1 MLTRTNTRGRAVAAA
16 RPPHRHFAHRWTRPM
31 QPQRRERAP
40 RNGPGADFVGTG
52 FAAVATAVSFLT
64 LSTVGGGD
72 GDGDGPAVH
81 GDDQWQVVLAFAL
94 LAAGLLCVMH
104 GMMLR
109 DGAARAPAFVRR
121 AADAA
126 AAALLNAGGPARL
139 VPMPM
144 PLPLALTILLLC
156 PLLEAWFDF
165 I

>member
-1 MLTRTNTRGRAVAAA
+1 
-16 RPPHRHFAHRWTRPM
+16 M
-31 QPQRRERAP
+31 QPPRRERAP
-40 RNGPGADFVGTG
+40 RNAPGADFVGTG

-72 GDGDGPAVH
+72 GPAVR

-94 LAAGLLCVMH
+94 LAAGLLCIMH
-104 GMMLR
+104 GMNLR
-109 DGAARAPAFVRR
+109 DDAAAARAPPFVRR

-139 VPMPM
+139 MLMPM
-144 PLPLALTILLLC
+144 PLTLTILLLC